1 MSKLVSL
8 TKQAVNSNTI
18 NIKKNFNTFCAM
30 LLKKFLTESYSIHK
44 IFTSD
49 ETALYLKTYPAY
61 ILALIHKR
69 PDEIKKNMKV
79 VFTILR
85 HL

>member
-49 ETALYLKTYPAY
+49 ETALYLKKYPGY
-61 ILALIHKR
+61 IFKYNAVSSEVKIICM
-69 PDEIKKNMKV
+69 E
-79 VFTILR
+79 
-85 HL
+85 